1 MPGFLKTRV
10 STFDDLIV
18 KKGIERGN
26 TILVSGGCGTGKTV
40 LSMQSLYNGAV
51 AGERGIYISLVEDSD
66 KLKRHMKSNF
76 GWDVDAF
83 EASGMISIQKV
94 DAFALAEDVTSMFE
108 NQQELRAADVCLF
121 KEHQEGDISLVDSRK
136 IKIPFKPDR
145 IVIDSISSLGA
156 AFRNKD
162 CYRMYLQAMIEALNQ
177 HDSVNFL
184 LSETEQEPDRY
195 SRTGVEEFLV
205 DGVFVLYNLRK
216 GQVRRR
222 AIEILKLRCSD
233 HVKEMVPYMITSD
246 GINLLSGDKVF

>member
-1 MPGFLKTRV
+1 MTGFLKTRV
-10 STFDDLIV
+10 STFDDLIT

-26 TILVSGGCGTGKTV
+26 TILLSGGCGTGKTV
-40 LSMQSLYNGAV
+40 FSMQSLYHGALE
-51 AGERGIYISLVEDSD
+51 GERGIYISLVEDSD
-66 KLKRHMKSNF
+66 KLRRHMKSNF
-76 GWDVDAF
+76 GWDV
-83 EASGMISIQKV
+83 EAYESKGLLSIQKV

-108 NQQELRAADVCLF
+108 NQQELTAADVCLF
-121 KEHQEGDISLVDSRK
+121 RDHTEGDISLVDSRK

-145 IVIDSISSLGA
+145 IVIDSIPSLGA

-177 HDSVNFL
+177 HNSVNFL

-222 AIEILKLRCSD
+222 AMEILKLRCSD
-233 HVKEMVPYMITSD
+233 HVKEMVPYMIT
-246 GINLLSGDKVF
+246 GEGVNILAGDKVF